1 MCGAGGREEGG
12 GGGKK
17 ISFPFEQTL
26 THWLTPPCTMKIEV
40 AKKNLI
46 ISTVCTD
53 DGALL
58 PCHTNPPVPLNSDS
72 SGD

>member
-1 MCGAGGREEGG
+1 MG
-12 GGGKK
+12 
-17 ISFPFEQTL
+17 
-26 THWLTPPCTMKIEV
+26 TPPCTMKIEV